1 MWLTVEPDFES
12 QRIKCKQQLKL
23 VAKDGIDTIELDSAG
38 LEIESVFFS
47 QRAMTIRESSNND
60 LEKTLYESNDNKLRV
75 QLGRMLPEDSLFYLF
90 INYSAKPKRGFNF
103 VTYERNGKKH
113 VQAWTQG
120 EASESK
126 YWFPCFDHPEMK
138 FSREISVIVP
148 ENFIVISNG
157 ELDLLDTETK
167 GKKKYVWE
175 ELNPNPS
182 YLTAVVIGEF
192 AETSRGQIYDDRVP
206 LGFFVPKDR
215 EDDADRTFNITS
227 NVLKIFEQYFNTKFP
242 YSKYS
247 QITIEDFPYGGME
260 NTTCTTLTTDVLHDK
275 LAHMDYSSDD
285 VVAHELAHHWFG
297 DLITCRDWQH
307 IWLNEGFATYSEA
320 LYFEYRYG
328 FDMPDIDMFQYKV
341 LQMADGY
348 IDEAKNLYTR
358 ALVTKVYNNADE
370 LFDVGHTYDKA
381 GFVLH
386 MIRSYI
392 GDNEFRKSL
401 KKYLEQY
408 RNKTAETDELRRV
421 FEEMS
426 GKSLQEFFDQW
437 LYRLGHPVLE
447 IEFYYEEPNDEIKVQ
462 ITQTQVGDV
471 FEFPLDIRLVF
482 SDDRNDK
489 RSEVIPIS
497 EKKLEKI
504 FKIPHDK
511 KIKYISI
518 DPDLKVLKE
527 IRSIKIS
534 TSGNDDSSR
543 QVKNMLKNQILEGKT
558 IYERIQAVRALN
570 ENYYSDELINLLKVT
585 ILDNKSEI
593 VSSEAATALGLVVD
607 SPYSDLAYNN
617 LIECLSFMTNSKIRT
632 SLINALG
639 KFRRVESFKVLEQIL
654 DRNDESYFVKEAAS
668 TAIGWIGNKE
678 SWDKLE
684 SLLETGSFQEVIAQG
699 ALAGLTITTLLL
711 RDSQLIERFIEILI
725 KKSNDDQ
732 YHAVREAAAVYLG
745 YFVSSLDGTAIN
757 RGVFNRLKELLI
769 DRWVFVRNSACITIG
784 IAFENKNNQEAID
797 ALEQVASNDSDGQV
811 RRTALENI
819 ENIKKKP
826 IQALQMI
833 TIQDIMK
840 LGVKFKSKE
849 VEVMQR
855 RIPRK

>member
-1 MWLTVEPDFES
+1 
-12 QRIKCKQQLKL
+12 
-23 VAKDGIDTIELDSAG
+23 
-38 LEIESVFFS
+38 
-47 QRAMTIRESSNND
+47 
-60 LEKTLYESNDNKLRV
+60 
-75 QLGRMLPEDSLFYLF
+75 
-90 INYSAKPKRGFNF
+90 
-103 VTYERNGKKH
+103 
-113 VQAWTQG
+113 
-120 EASESK
+120 
-126 YWFPCFDHPEMK
+126 
-138 FSREISVIVP
+138 
-148 ENFIVISNG
+148 
-157 ELDLLDTETK
+157 
-167 GKKKYVWE
+167 
-175 ELNPNPS
+175 
-182 YLTAVVIGEF
+182 
-192 AETSRGQIYDDRVP
+192 
-206 LGFFVPKDR
+206 
-215 EDDADRTFNITS
+215 
-227 NVLKIFEQYFNTKFP
+227 
-242 YSKYS
+242 
-247 QITIEDFPYGGME
+247 
-260 NTTCTTLTTDVLHDK
+260 
-275 LAHMDYSSDD
+275 
-285 VVAHELAHHWFG
+285 
-297 DLITCRDWQH
+297 
-307 IWLNEGFATYSEA
+307 
-320 LYFEYRYG
+320 
-328 FDMPDIDMFQYKV
+328 MPDIDMFQYKV